1 MKTKIVIAPDKFN
14 GSLSGTDFCDIVE
27 RVFFDYLPDIEIY
40 KVPLADGGDGTVDV
54 VRYYTAGEQI
64 IVPVNDPIMRKIE
77 AAYLFSRSKNMAFIE
92 MSATSGI
99 RLLQKQELN
108 PLETNTF
115 GTGEL
120 IRDALSKGAKH
131 IVLGIGGSATN
142 DAGMGMARVLGF
154 RFLDRKGKELKG
166 NGAEL
171 LKLHSIDASGAD
183 FLLHDVKFEVACD
196 VDNPLFG
203 QNGAAYVY
211 APQKGADAEAV
222 DLLDKGLKNFNSV
235 VLRQFGVN
243 LQKIPGTGAA
253 GGLGAGCILFL
264 NAQLKSGIELIKNI
278 AGFQKKIQNA
288 QWIIT
293 GEGKIDQQTFSGKVI
308 KGILDSRT
316 NQKIAVFC
324 GKSELSDDM
333 FVKHKIDYVGEI
345 LPLAIDVQDS
355 IDNSAL
361 YLKRRVEEF
370 VQSMV

>member
-1 MKTKIVIAPDKFN
+1 MKTKIVIAPDKFK

-92 MSATSGI
+92 MSAASGI

-142 DAGMGMARVLGF
+142 DAGMGMARALGF